1 MRRALFLPAM
11 LYLAASTLAH
21 KAIEDEVEIPEE
33 MEAETVS
40 ATQQKPEKAKQD
52 PGFFEN
58 LDSFVPKEERDAM
71 YYLQT
76 FKLEVAFVCFF
87 VFCIFVLF
95 AGKRRNAALA

>member
-1 MRRALFLPAM
+1 MRRALFLPVF
-11 LYLAASTLAH
+11 LLLAALTLAH
-21 KAIEDEVEIPEE
+21 KAIEDEVEVPEE

-40 ATQQKPEKAKQD
+40 SSQQKPEKAKQD
-52 PGFFEN
+52 PGFFDG
-58 LDSFVPKEERDAM
+58 LDSFTPKEERDAM

>member
-40 ATQQKPEKAKQD
+40 P
-52 PGFFEN
+52 
-58 LDSFVPKEERDAM
+58 S
-71 YYLQT
+71 
-76 FKLEVAFVCFF
+76 
-87 VFCIFVLF
+87 
-95 AGKRRNAALA
+95 